1 MGVEAASTDV
11 AQVERSRVRAA
22 GLARYANAALVA
34 ASLAA
39 IVYLLLI
46 LLTFRYGRD
55 QGIYAVVGDVV
66 LSGGAPY
73 RDAWDFKPPFIYFIY
88 AGARGL
94 FGPSMLSIR
103 LVEALGLL
111 SLVIAFAVLS
121 RRFVGNWRAGL
132 VGAALAAF
140 VHVKLEFWHTA
151 QPESFG
157 GIIVAWAIVCATY
170 VAPEASPKSQFR
182 QYGAWLGAGALYT
195 VAALLKPPLGGGFVV
210 SLGFVLAEQGRT
222 LAPGERAQGMLR
234 VCAAFGL
241 GALTVLGATLSFF
254 ALEGSL
260 GELYETFFVFT
271 PQYTGLGFEPSKLP
285 SLLAHA
291 VRQGVTRFSVLIP
304 LGLAFL
310 AGLTSQGD
318 RAVSGV
324 LHVLGVV
331 AVQLL
336 GVAMQAKFFDYHYGA
351 SLPLLSLLAGW
362 GLWKLWERLFTEPLR
377 VAVTLLLVGFVV
389 HHAPRESTPAQL
401 STGAKLY
408 ARTQLLLGESSPAA
422 LDWLHSKGDVS
433 FGANVEMA
441 RWLRENTDDDETL
454 FIWGFEPIVYDL
466 AARRFASRYIY
477 NVPQRLDWPGSNAA
491 RAELMSDLERT
502 RPDVVLVTRG
512 DVFTH
517 VTGDGRDS
525 FAMLGEFDEL
535 GRFLEVGYSFE
546 GNIEDF
552 MIYTRRPEVLD

>member
-1 MGVEAASTDV
+1 MGVEVASGDAAR
-11 AQVERSRVRAA
+11 VESSRLRAG
-22 GLARYANAALVA
+22 GLARYADAALVVL
-34 ASLAA
+34 SLTA
-39 IVYLLLI
+39 IAYLLLI

-73 RDAWDFKPPFIYFIY
+73 RDAWDFKPPFIFFIY

-94 FGPSMLSIR
+94 FGPGMISIR
-103 LVEALGLL
+103 LVEALGLV

-132 VGAALAAF
+132 VGAALAIF

-157 GIIVAWAIVCATY
+157 GIVVAWAIVCATD
-170 VAPEASPKSQFR
+170 VAQGTSRESHFR
-182 QYGAWLGAGALYT
+182 RYGAWFGAGALYT
-195 VAALLKPPLGGGFVV
+195 IAALLKPPLGGGFVV
-210 SLGFVLAEQGRT
+210 SLGFVLAQQRCT
-222 LAPGERAQGMLR
+222 LAPSERPKGLLA

-241 GALTVLGATLSFF
+241 GAVVVLGAMLSFF
-254 ALEGSL
+254 ALKGSL

-291 VRQGVTRFSVLIP
+291 VEQGITRFSFLLP

-310 AGLTSQGD
+310 AGLTSRGD

-351 SLPLLSLLAGW
+351 SLPLLALLAGW
-362 GLWKLWERLFTEPLR
+362 GLWKLWERVFTDPFR
-377 VAVTLLLVGFVV
+377 VAATLLLVGLVV
-389 HHAPRESTPAQL
+389 HYTPKQTSPAEA

-408 ARTQLLLGESSPAA
+408 ARTQLLLGRSSPAA

-433 FGANVEMA
+433 FGSNVEMA
-441 RWLRENTDDDETL
+441 RWLRDNTDDDGTV
-454 FIWGFEPIVYDL
+454 FIWGFEPMVYDL
-466 AARRFASRYIY
+466 AERRFASRYIY

-491 RAELMSDLERT
+491 RAELMSDLQRT
-502 RPDVVLVTRG
+502 QPEVVLVTRG
-512 DVFTH
+512 DVFPH

-525 FAMLGEFDEL
+525 FAALGEFDEL
-535 GRFLEVGYSFE
+535 GRFLDLGYSFE
-546 GNIEDF
+546 GNIGDF
-552 MIYTRRPEVLD
+552 MIYTRRSRAID